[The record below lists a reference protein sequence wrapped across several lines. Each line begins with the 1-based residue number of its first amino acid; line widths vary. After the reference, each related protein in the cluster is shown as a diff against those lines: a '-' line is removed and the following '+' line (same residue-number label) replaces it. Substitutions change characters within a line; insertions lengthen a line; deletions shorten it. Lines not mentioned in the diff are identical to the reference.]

1 MYIAYKLDAWSKELN
16 TNFTLGICLFDAV
29 KLTKNTDPDKY
40 KYSSYSIGFDSHSQF
55 SWTDGN
61 YGKNVIIF
69 GGDNSSSMHI
79 DGKNKNILVL
89 GEGPTQGLEDAT
101 ITAESKYS
109 ILQNQEND
117 FCYNRSNTFQ
127 FVNTVKICQFK
138 AKDLE
143 IQPYP
148 LC

>member
-16 TNFTLGICLFDAV
+16 TDFTLGICLFDAV

-40 KYSSYSIGFDSHSQF
+40 KYSGYSIGFDSHSQF